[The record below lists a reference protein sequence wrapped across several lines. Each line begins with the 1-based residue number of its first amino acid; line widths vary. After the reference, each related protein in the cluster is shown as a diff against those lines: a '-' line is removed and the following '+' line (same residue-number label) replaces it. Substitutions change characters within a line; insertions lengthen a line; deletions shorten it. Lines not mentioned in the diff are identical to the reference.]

1 MASTTTNPTGSR
13 VKKNVNVRRLAC
25 IGLVFTGFLWVILG
39 VGDLITMEKPPE
51 NFVATDA
58 VVMSSDIE
66 SSSVGKTDAGDT
78 PVYYNAVVSFQYTVK
93 GETFTGRRLMGQ
105 ARRNDPA
112 EAQKIV
118 ESHPQGTLIPILYN
132 PDFPGESW
140 LDEPYLLWPA
150 TLIGGGVF
158 SMMLA
163 AGIFF
168 FMPEP
173 VPKPAPKSPR
183 TPAPRV
189 DTSSSVPDVQPSL
202 SPELM
207 QLQGTWSLLYQVPSM
222 REIIAASR
230 TSGSTSSDNRAVM
243 SAGAE
248 SLTVTIGP
256 SEMEFRYTDS
266 KIDGSCDIL
275 SRFTCDGNRLDLE
288 HVSMDF
294 LVADV
299 EGFPP
304 TSYIFD
310 LGSNNKLTLTSHGIA
325 GLDGKSIVYILKRVE
340 KET

>member
-1 MASTTTNPTGSR
+1 MASTATNPTGSR
-13 VKKNVNVRRLAC
+13 VKKSVNVRKLAC

-58 VVMSSDIE
+58 VVVSSDIE

-78 PVYYNAVVSFQYTVK
+78 PVYYNAVVSFQYTAK

-105 ARRNDPA
+105 ARRNDPG

-118 ESHPQGTLIPILYN
+118 ESHPPGALIPILYN

-150 TLIGGGVF
+150 AMIGGGML
-158 SMMLA
+158 SMVLA

-173 VPKPAPKSPR
+173 VPKPAPKAPR
-183 TPAPRV
+183 TTAPRV
-189 DTSSSVPDVQPSL
+189 DAASSVPDAQPSL

-222 REIIAASR
+222 REIISASR
-230 TSGSTSSDNRAVM
+230 TSGSTSADNRAVM

-275 SRFTCDGNRLDLE
+275 SRFTCNGNRLDLE

-325 GLDGKSIVYILKRVE
+325 GLDNKSIAYILKRVE